1 MHRRHPRET
10 GAKTGTTTTPERTA
24 IPIADGVHG
33 MSAPESSRAR
43 GVDRVIGIFRELHT
57 ARRPLTMRELIEA
70 TRAPR
75 SSVYELVTI
84 LTEAGWLETAAD
96 GSVFFGREM
105 HYYGADYAMHN
116 DLISR
121 AHQTI
126 LGLVRKY
133 DETTQ
138 LCMLEGNKYTVVLSE
153 NSARPFNITSD
164 IGVKVPIPWTATG
177 RLLLSHL
184 TDDDVHALIPDE
196 DYVLDDGR
204 HIGFDDFMRDVRDA
218 AAQGYCCT
226 EGLSMSFRLCMAAPV
241 RDRTGLPIAA
251 LCFMTG
257 RDTDPGKRAAMLD
270 DLIASAKSL
279 SQPSMR
285 T

>member
-1 MHRRHPRET
+1 
-10 GAKTGTTTTPERTA
+10 
-24 IPIADGVHG
+24 

-70 TRAPR
+70 MHAPR
-75 SSVYELVTI
+75 SSIYELVTI

-177 RLLLSHL
+177 RLLLGHL

-204 HIGFDDFMRDVRDA
+204 RIGFDDFMRDVRHA
-218 AAQGYCCT
+218 AAQDYCCT

-241 RDRTGLPIAA
+241 RDRSGLPIAA

-270 DLIASAKSL
+270 DLIASAKAL
-279 SQPSMR
+279 SQPLMR